1 MVLYRHVRIF
11 YAGINHNYHVSLARV
26 VPVAN
31 PRKAGATGTVL
42 SITKQE
48 CVMSQNPNLG
58 SFQYMVDVG
67 VPQDD
72 VVWLRSIAGTPSAQL
87 TPVAARI
94 KRIQETAY
102 QCLLLVSL
110 PQSQPAYQ

>member
-1 MVLYRHVRIF
+1 ML
-11 YAGINHNYHVSLARV
+11 
-26 VPVAN
+26 
-31 PRKAGATGTVL
+31 
-42 SITKQE
+42 
-48 CVMSQNPNLG
+48 QNPNLG

-87 TPVAARI
+87 TPVASRI
-94 KRIQETAY
+94 KRIQEMAY

-110 PQSQPAYQ
+110 PESQPAYQ